1 LARASRLLRPASLVA
16 LCGLLLS
23 PGLWLGPSFDGS
35 VYTLAGVVIDQGR
48 MPYTN
53 LFDNKPPGLYL
64 LNAAGEIVL
73 PWLDPWI
80 VTWILTLAFTAATVL
95 VVDLLLRRRLPPAG
109 SYAMAALC
117 AVGIAVHPTAYGGG
131 LTESFAVLPLAICLW
146 AFDRQEPSR
155 RRAGVVGCLAGLAC
169 LTSVHAVPVAGIL
182 VVAAIVGDRIWAE
195 VVRRGITAALCG
207 AVAPLV
213 VVCWLAARGA
223 LGDFVDQVL
232 VYNMAYRGASSG
244 FGYVLPAAGLILAGL
259 AIPMGATVVA
269 MVRKPRSHDATTW
282 LCLAWVIALTLT
294 IGYENRL
301 FLHYLILLVPPMVV
315 LSGLGSR
322 SLIERMRSPERG
334 ARNEAILA
342 TSVTAF
348 LAVLSAATV
357 VGLTGITMAG
367 AGQAQ
372 AVTDQTSGWIDANTP
387 RSAAVFVWGN
397 DTDIYL
403 VSERDPYD
411 RHIYQFPMVTPGYW
425 SPERTAAILA
435 SWVASPPP
443 VIVESPASVPMFRS
457 TPDPATPPNYDTLAP
472 LRDFVRAHY
481 RLAASFGTGGGVE
494 DVYTYMPSG

>member
-1 LARASRLLRPASLVA
+1 LDRVSRLLRPASLVA

-48 MPYTN
+48 MPYTS
-53 LFDNKPPGLYL
+53 LVDNKPPGLYL
-64 LNAAGEIVL
+64 VNAAGEIVL

-95 VVDLLLRRRLPPAG
+95 VVDLLLRRRLPSAG

-117 AVGIAVHPTAYGGG
+117 AVGIAAHAIAYGGG
-131 LTESFAVLPLAICLW
+131 LTESFAVLPLAICLL
-146 AFDRQEPSR
+146 AFDRLQPGR
-155 RRAGVVGCLAGLAC
+155 RRAGVVGFLAGLAC
-169 LTSVHAVPVAGIL
+169 LTSIHAVPVAGIL
-182 VVAAIVGDRIWAE
+182 VVAAIAGDRIWAE
-195 VVRRGITAALCG
+195 VVRRGIAATVCG
-207 AVAPLV
+207 AVAPLA

-259 AIPMGATVVA
+259 AIPVCVTAVA

-282 LCLAWVIALTLT
+282 LCLAWVFALTLT
-294 IGYENRL
+294 IGYENRI

-322 SLIERMRSPERG
+322 SLIARLRSPERG
-334 ARNEAILA
+334 ARNGAILA

-348 LAVLSAATV
+348 LAALSAVTI

-367 AGQAQ
+367 AGQTQ

-387 RSAAVFVWGN
+387 QSAPVFVWGN

-403 VSERDPYD
+403 VSKRDSYD
-411 RHIYQFPMVTPGYW
+411 RHVYQFPMVTPGYW

-443 VIVESPASVPMFRS
+443 VIVESPASVPMFRP

-481 RLAASFGTGGGVE
+481 RLAASFGTGGNVE
-494 DVYTYMPSG
+494 DVYTYMPSS